1 MNKRILVVCTT
12 DSMIWNFLIPH
23 IKELEQSGFYVECA
37 SSITGDFYE
46 KLVELHGIKMNEIPF
61 IRSPY
66 HIKNLQ
72 AYNALCK
79 LIKDKHFDT
88 IFCHEPVGGALG
100 RLAGRKNNCKVIY
113 AAHGFH
119 FYKGAPLVRRLFY
132 YYIEKFLSLYTD
144 ALITINEEDYKA
156 AQNFYAKKV
165 YKINGIGVDIEKF
178 SRIDDCYDLQQEL
191 SLKKEDFILFS
202 VGELIKRKN
211 HLAVIQAVKQIDDP
225 HIHYVIAGDGELFDY
240 LSESIRK
247 LGLEKQVHLL
257 GYRTDINRLC
267 NCADVFVLPSL
278 QEGLSVAL
286 MEAMACGTPIVA
298 SRIRGNVDLI
308 EDGVNGFLC
317 DPNDAA
323 GFADKIR
330 TLLDEPDLAAE
341 FRKNGLEKIKCYD
354 KNIVEQQLREI
365 YCEMDTCVNSAAEK
379 G

>member
-100 RLAGRKNNCKVIY
+100 RIAGRKNNCKVIY

-211 HLAVIQAVKQIDDP
+211 HLAVIQALKQIDDP

-267 NCADVFVLPSL
+267 NCADVFILPSL

-286 MEAMACGTPIVA
+286 MEAMACEKPIIA
-298 SRIRGNVDLI
+298 SKIRGNVDLI
-308 EDGVNGFLC
+308 DDKVGGVLVEPT
-317 DPNDAA
+317 DVD
-323 GFADKIR
+323 GFANAI
-330 TLLDEPDLAAE
+330 EY
-341 FRKNGLEKIKCYD
+341 CYD
-354 KNIVEQQLREI
+354 NQEVLEEYAKHNLRKVSEYDINKVKTQLSSI
-365 YCEMDTCVNSAAEK
+365 YNEWLGE
-379 G
+379 